1 MCQEKKMPT
10 MLPRFKLI
18 LFLTLLVIHI
28 KLLLWKTT
36 RSVLFDLVHGIGSQL
51 SFTTRIEVVAVIAL
65 KNAVADEDEQE

>member
-1 MCQEKKMPT
+1 MPT